1 MLDATEAAI
10 APDLIEPIVG
20 WRLWLVVEDGGYLWL
35 ESVLYPIRWLPQRA
49 LVARCVPHRRC
60 YLCRPREVQSFPSHP
75 APDEECECGIYAARS
90 PEALTRYLDSTY
102 PGRQA
107 VECALGRVRLWG
119 KVVEAKRGWRGQYA
133 YPDTIYVPDRLAAH
147 AGTHSAHR
155 TEDGLRDYGRPV
167 RYLRERTTLETVA
180 PIAAAS

>member
-75 APDEECECGIYAARS
+75 APDEECECGIYAARN
-90 PEALTRYLDSTY
+90 PGMLAPYLDSAY
-102 PGRQA
+102 PGRKA
-107 VECALGRVRLWG
+107 VERVLGRVRLWG
-119 KVVEAKRGWRGQYA
+119 EVIEAERGWRGQYA
-133 YPDTIYVPDRLAAH
+133 YPDTIYVPRRLAAKLAPH
-147 AGTHSAHR
+147 TGLAVA
-155 TEDGLRDYGRPV
+155 DGLRDYGLPV
-167 RYLRERTTLETVA
+167 QYLRDRATLEIVESL
-180 PIAAAS
+180 AAAG